1 MDHRLAA
8 SGPGTVLLELG
19 PSVGALL
26 LYATAAEH
34 GDEIDIS
41 PVAGG
46 ARTHSAVR
54 ERRLPDGIV
63 YCAVYPALPAGDYTV
78 WLDPPE
84 VVSIIGGAVTELHPT
99 LG

>member
-1 MDHRLAA
+1 MLD
-8 SGPGTVLLELG
+8 LG
-19 PSVGALL
+19 DSVGALV

-34 GDEIDIS
+34 GHEVDIS

-54 ERRLPDGIV
+54 ERSLPDGSV

-78 WLDPPE
+78 WLAPPV
-84 VVSIIGGAVTELHPT
+84 VVSIAAGAVTELHATP
-99 LG
+99 G